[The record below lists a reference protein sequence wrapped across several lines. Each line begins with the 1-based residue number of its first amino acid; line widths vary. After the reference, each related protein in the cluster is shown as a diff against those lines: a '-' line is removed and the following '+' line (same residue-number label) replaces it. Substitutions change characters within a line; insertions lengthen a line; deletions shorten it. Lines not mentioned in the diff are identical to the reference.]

1 MPRTILHL
9 DLDAFFVAVERRLD
23 PSLAG
28 KPVIVSPGTA
38 RSVVAAASY
47 EARAFGVRSAMPFAH
62 ARRLC
67 PQAVVLPGN
76 FREYQR
82 ASRDFFAILAHY
94 SPTLE
99 PLSLDEGYLDYTGCE
114 RLFGAPL
121 AAAEAIQRR
130 VAAEL
135 GLDVSVG
142 VAACKAVAK
151 VASDLAKPAGLL
163 QVLPGREA
171 EFLAPLPVGRLWGV
185 GPKSE
190 AKLRAY
196 GLRTIGDVAR
206 LPRGLLG
213 RAFGQTG
220 YALQDL
226 ARGLDPSPVR
236 ARAQARSVSNEE
248 TFEVD
253 TTHPEA
259 VRHALYRLVCEVG
272 YRLRRAG
279 LRARTACVKLRYADF
294 ALHSRSRTL
303 DEATDLDRALFAAAV
318 DLLEGAWDRRVRV
331 RLVGFAAQN
340 LEAGGGQLDLTD
352 DQGWTR
358 VGRLQAAADRVRK
371 RYGYDSVAWASLLRR
386 DVE

>member
-1 MPRTILHL
+1 MSRTIFHL

-23 PSLAG
+23 PTLAG
-28 KPVIVSPGTA
+28 KPVIVSAGTG

-47 EARAFGVRSAMPFAH
+47 EARVFGVHSAMPFAH
-62 ARRLC
+62 AQRLC

-76 FREYQR
+76 FREYQK
-82 ASRDFFAILAHY
+82 ASRAFFAILGHY
-94 SPTLE
+94 SPRME

-114 RLFGAPL
+114 RLLGAPL
-121 AAAEAIQRR
+121 AAAETIQKR

-135 GLDVSVG
+135 GLDASVG
-142 VAACKAVAK
+142 VAASKAVAK
-151 VASDLAKPAGLL
+151 IASDLSKPAGLL
-163 QVLPGREA
+163 QVLPGHEA
-171 EFLAPLPVGRLWGV
+171 AFLAPLPVGRLWGV

-213 RAFGQTG
+213 RAFGRTG

-226 ARGLDPSPVR
+226 ARGIDPSPV
-236 ARAQARSVSNEE
+236 QAREQAGSVSNEE
-248 TFEVD
+248 TFQAD
-253 TTHPEA
+253 TTSPEFL
-259 VRHALYRLVCEVG
+259 RHALYRLVCEVG

-279 LRARTACVKLRYADF
+279 LRARTACVKLRYADLT
-294 ALHSRSRTL
+294 LHTRSLTL
-303 DEATDLDRALFAAAV
+303 EEPTDLDRLLFAAAA
-318 DLLEGAWDRRVRV
+318 DLLARAWDRRVRV

-340 LEAGGGQLDLTD
+340 LESGEAQLELTD
-352 DQGWTR
+352 DRGWAR
-358 VGRLQAAADRVRK
+358 WGRLQTAADRVRK

-386 DVE
+386 EVE